1 MSKDQ
6 LPTGPLGDDP
16 DQLPATA
23 RPASRVPAVAAPERA
38 LLLGAAREERGDDD
52 TIDLL
57 AYWRILL
64 KRRWLILG
72 VLGGVV
78 ALALLATLLAT
89 PIYRATAVLQ
99 IERHAQQVVQTGE
112 LAMPSAGDPE
122 FLTTQIGLL
131 NSRALSERVVDDL
144 ALDRARLERLN
155 PPSWFSRMKAVVKPD
170 RPAEAPALPRPGA
183 TGDPDDD
190 PDLLR
195 RRAADMVQESLTVSP
210 QPRTRLVS
218 IHFDSPDPEFS
229 ARAANAVA
237 DGFIAS
243 ELERRF
249 GASSYAKTYLE
260 QQLQI
265 AKARLED
272 AERKLVE
279 FAQKENLVNAVG
291 GGSLVGQNLSELN
304 TSLAE
309 AQAQRIRAQARWTQ
323 VQSSGALP
331 QDMLTGSIAGAL
343 RQQRADVQRI
353 YQEKSRVFKPEYP
366 EMQQL
371 RSQIEELDR
380 QINGEINNVRRSV
393 KAEYDAAVRQES
405 LLQAQLDE
413 LRSQTLD
420 TDSRSIHY
428 NILKREVDTS
438 RQLYD
443 SLLQRY
449 KEVGVAGDVRPNNI
463 SVIDRAQVPLVRH
476 KPNVLLNLALGMLLG
491 LVAGVLAALVLEFL
505 DDTIKTPDDVEH
517 RLGLSVLGIIPQLSA
532 KQSVA
537 AAAADARSAFSE
549 AYRSVRTALQFSTD
563 QGVPRVLLVTSAGAG
578 EGKST
583 SAASLATNF
592 AQLGKRTLLIEA
604 DMRNPSLHRL
614 LELGTGKGLSNLL
627 SGAGKLEDAVR
638 PARQPRLDVIL
649 AGPLPPNPAE
659 LLSGSRLVSL
669 LSIAGTVYD
678 QIVIDGPPVLGL
690 ADAAILGNVAD
701 ATLFVVQ
708 SGSTKIGSAQSVIKR
723 LLGVRARLI
732 GVLLTKYNARTAG
745 YGYQYE
751 SYYAYGN
758 RPQLTRQ

>member
-16 DQLPATA
+16 DQLPTRAAATA
-23 RPASRVPAVAAPERA
+23 QVPAVAAPDRA
-38 LLLGAAREERGDDD
+38 LLLAAAREERGDDD
-52 TIDLL
+52 TIDLR
-57 AYWRILL
+57 AYWRIIL

-99 IERHAQQVVQTGE
+99 IERHTQQVVQAGE
-112 LAMPSAGDPE
+112 LGTPGGVDPE

-131 NSRALSERVVDDL
+131 KSRALAERVVDDL
-144 ALDRARLERLN
+144 DLTRERLQRLN
-155 PPSWFSRMKAVVKPD
+155 PPSWLSRLKAVV
-170 RPAEAPALPRPGA
+170 RPAEAPATPAVPTPGA
-183 TGDPDDD
+183 TADPEDS
-190 PDLLR
+190 PERVR
-195 RRAADMVQESLTVSP
+195 RRAANMVQEALTVAP
-210 QPRTRLVS
+210 QPRSRLVS
-218 IHFDSPDPEFS
+218 IHFDSSEPHFS

-249 GASSYAKTYLE
+249 GASSYAKAYLE
-260 QQLQI
+260 QQLQVS
-265 AKARLED
+265 KSRLED

-279 FAQKENLVNAVG
+279 FAQKENLVSAVG

-304 TSLAE
+304 TSLAQ

-331 QDMLTGSIAGAL
+331 QDMLSGSIAGAL
-343 RQQRADVQRI
+343 RQQRADVQRT

-371 RSQIEELDR
+371 SSQIKELDR
-380 QINGEINNVRRSV
+380 QIGAEINNVRQSV

-405 LLQAQLDE
+405 LLQAQLAE
-413 LRSQTLD
+413 LRDETLD
-420 TDSRSIHY
+420 TDSRSIQY
-428 NILKREVDTS
+428 NILKREADTS

-443 SLLQRY
+443 GLLQRY

-463 SVIDRAQVPLVRH
+463 SVIDRAQAPLMRY
-476 KPNVLLNLALGMLLG
+476 KPNLPLNLALGVLLG

-517 RLGLSVLGIIPQLSA
+517 RLGLSVLGIIPQLSS
-532 KQSVA
+532 KQTVA
-537 AAAADARSAFSE
+537 AAAADLRSAFSE
-549 AYRSVRTALQFSTD
+549 SYRSVRTALQFSTD
-563 QGVPRVLLVTSAGAG
+563 QGVPKVLLITSAGSG

-583 SAASLATNF
+583 SAASLAANF

-604 DMRNPSLHRL
+604 DMRNPSLHRV
-614 LELGTGKGLSNLL
+614 LEIGSGKGLSNLL

-708 SGSTKIGSAQSVIKR
+708 SGNTKIGNAQAVIKR
-723 LLGVRARLI
+723 LLGVRARII

-758 RPQLTRQ
+758 QPQLTRQ